1 MWCDASAAG
10 RDRSIKRPL
19 LLLLA
24 LPLLSSVLAMACTQP
39 ITPGPTPVPRS
50 NPDIDATV
58 SAAVAAT
65 LSAASGTPIP
75 TATPDTQALGPQVTE
90 AARVQ
95 ATVTALLATPP
106 VPVLSASS
114 VTPNSPLP
122 TPLPSSAPLPTATLM
137 PTRAPALALP
147 KPLPAPTATPQVVTP
162 PTPTATVQ
170 PTPTVTRDGG
180 CQIAPNGTLVT
191 AWIDG
196 GVFASAQVA
205 NGSYNL
211 FVEQPE
217 GESFSGKTVTFKIG
231 DIDANESAI
240 WAQGGG
246 DELNLTAAAGSV
258 PVASIPSASPGPQH
272 HRGGLLAQPLPPH
285 IFLGTV
291 TICGVS

>member
-1 MWCDASAAG
+1 MWCDASARR
-10 RDRSIKRPL
+10 RDLSVKRRL

-24 LPLLSSVLAMACTQP
+24 LPLLTSVLAMACTQL
-39 ITPGPTPVPRS
+39 ITPDPTPVPGS

-65 LSAASGTPIP
+65 VSAALGTQFP
-75 TATPDTQALGPQVTE
+75 TATPTPQAPGPQVTE

-106 VPVLSASS
+106 VPALSASS
-114 VTPNSPLP
+114 ATPMPSDPTPAPTALP
-122 TPLPSSAPLPTATLM
+122 TLALLPTATLT
-137 PTRAPALALP
+137 PPRTAAA
-147 KPLPAPTATPQVVTP
+147 PLPAPTATPQVVTP

-170 PTPTVTRDGG
+170 PTPTVTLDGG
-180 CQIAPNGTLVT
+180 CQVAPNGTLVT

-196 GVFASAQVA
+196 GQFASAQVA
-205 NGSYNL
+205 NGRYNL

-231 DIDANESAI
+231 DIVANELAI

-246 DELNLTAAAGSV
+246 DELDLTATTGSV

-272 HRGGLLAQPLPPH
+272 HRGGPLAQPLPPH

-291 TICGVS
+291 TLCGVS